1 MVSVFESINKTT
13 FYQQWECKEKYL
25 LATTTNATNC
35 GTHKVQ
41 GKHKIAWQDEAQ
53 KTSKTSRKY
62 MQAVHASIYTNN

>member
-1 MVSVFESINKTT
+1 MFSNPLTKPHFINNGNVKKNT
-13 FYQQWECKEKYL
+13 